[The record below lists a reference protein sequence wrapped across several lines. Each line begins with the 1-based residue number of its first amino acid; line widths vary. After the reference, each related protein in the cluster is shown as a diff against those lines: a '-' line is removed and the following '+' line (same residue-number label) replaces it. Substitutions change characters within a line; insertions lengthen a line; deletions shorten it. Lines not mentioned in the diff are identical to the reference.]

1 LDYGNIIC
9 SSQGKVKEMLK
20 VDNKLEMWYFMLEN
34 AWMER
39 FCPEISSR
47 ECAFGASAQS
57 LRQMVAP
64 ELAP

>member
-1 LDYGNIIC
+1 
-9 SSQGKVKEMLK
+9 MLK
-20 VDNKLEMWYFMLEN
+20 VDNKLEMWYFICRN

-39 FCPEISSR
+39 FCPEISLR
-47 ECAFGASAQS
+47 ECAFGASAQK